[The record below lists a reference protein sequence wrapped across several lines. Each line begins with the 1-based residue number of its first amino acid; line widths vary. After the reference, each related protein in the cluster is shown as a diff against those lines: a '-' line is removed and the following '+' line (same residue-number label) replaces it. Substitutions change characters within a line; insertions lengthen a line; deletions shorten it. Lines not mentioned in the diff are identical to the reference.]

1 MKRRQF
7 TIAAAS
13 STAALGAGLFTL
25 TSIKSVAQPV
35 LGKAGTDYMV
45 LDKAAP
51 YEPVVGKVEVVEFL
65 ATGARIAMRSSLSWK
80 IG

>member
-51 YEPVVGKVEVVEFL
+51 Y
-65 ATGARIAMRSSLSWK
+65 
-80 IG
+80 